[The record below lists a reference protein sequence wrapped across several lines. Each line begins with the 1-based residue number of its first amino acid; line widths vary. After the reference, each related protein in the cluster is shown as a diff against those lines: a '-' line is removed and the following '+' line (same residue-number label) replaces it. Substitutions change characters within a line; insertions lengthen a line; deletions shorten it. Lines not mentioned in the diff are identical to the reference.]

1 VEPLLIF
8 VGTPRRRRYTSHLIT
23 SHRIAGI
30 NSISVCRTRR
40 RPDACTSMIA
50 PPRAANLVL
59 ICRLLLRRAAPT
71 GRSPDHER
79 PREQYR
85 VRSYRRDPSSH
96 SPPWPWAS
104 GCVRAWSSDKGE
116 RGTNGDLRG
125 DPCFQLVLINC
136 FSKGFGPLE
145 MGFVF
150 F

>member
-1 VEPLLIF
+1 MEPLLIF

-50 PPRAANLVL
+50 PRELLILFSSAVCCSDERRRRVAAQTTRGQGSSIECAVTDGIHHL
-59 ICRLLLRRAAPT
+59 I
-71 GRSPDHER
+71 
-79 PREQYR
+79 
-85 VRSYRRDPSSH
+85 
-96 SPPWPWAS
+96 PPLGLGLQDA
-104 GCVRAWSSDKGE
+104 CVRGLRTRGK
-116 RGTNGDLRG
+116 GTNGDLRG